1 MTTRLTQAVFII
13 LLFLRVRRGDSVCRS
28 RRVKFQALRFS
39 LIAAAVMAACS
50 LSATAAAQTE
60 LADAPAPVDQPYAG
74 MLTVDVDL
82 TDAGK
87 RIFRSHET
95 IPVKPGAVTLFYPK
109 WIPGEHAPSGPVQ
122 NVSGLIIRANGK
134 QLPWRRDLH
143 DMFAIHLDVPQG
155 VDQLDLEFQFL
166 SPGDGEG
173 SNFGASASATPD
185 LVDVEFNQV
194 AFYPAG
200 YYTRQIQI
208 QPTVTLPQGWKFG
221 SALQVDSQSGNTTH
235 FKPLSFNNFVD
246 SPMIA
251 GANFNRVDLDPGAS
265 VPVHL
270 NVVGD
275 DAKDVKLTDKQLTQ
289 QRNVVKQTNLLFGA
303 HHYDHYDFLLTLS
316 DHTGHF
322 GLEHHQSSDDRLP
335 ANFFTDDDMHLVTAS
350 LMPHEFVHSW
360 NGKFRRPADLW
371 TPNFNVPMQDDLLW
385 VYEGLTDYWC
395 GVLTARA
402 GLWTPEQY
410 RDSIANIAGSMT
422 YRTGRAWRSLQ
433 DTADAAPL
441 TYYGSESWI
450 NWIRDTD
457 FYPEGQLLWLDVD
470 TKIRELSG
478 GKRSLDDF
486 AHAFYGMD
494 NGSYV
499 TKTYKFEDVV
509 STLNQ
514 VQPFD
519 WAKFLRDRLDYTGPQ
534 LPEHGIERG
543 GWKLVFTDKPNGEE
557 KAAEGLRHG
566 AVNLAYSVGMVVNG
580 HGRIADVQWNGPA
593 FKAGLVPGLTIVAVN
608 GHDFSGDAL
617 KDAVTAA
624 KTSQAPIELLV
635 KNVDIYSTVKVDY
648 HDGLRYPHL
657 VRGDGKDLMGA
668 ILAPRSK

>member
-1 MTTRLTQAVFII
+1 M
-13 LLFLRVRRGDSVCRS
+13 
-28 RRVKFQALRFS
+28 KFHSMRFS
-39 LIAAAVMAACS
+39 LLAAAVFGAITLSSIAMAQS
-50 LSATAAAQTE
+50 ETGDT
-60 LADAPAPVDQPYAG
+60 PAPVDQPYAG
-74 MLTVDVDL
+74 MLTVNVDL
-82 TDAGK
+82 SDAGK
-87 RIFRSHET
+87 RVFRSHET
-95 IPVKPGAVTLFYPK
+95 IPVKSGALTLFYPK
-109 WIPGEHAPSGPVQ
+109 WIPGEHAPSGPVE

-134 QLPWRRDLH
+134 QLPWRRDLR
-143 DMFAIHLDVPQG
+143 DMFTLHLDVPEG
-155 VDQLDLEFQFL
+155 VSQLDLEFEFL

-185 LVDVEFNQV
+185 LVDMEFNQV

-208 QPTVTLPQGWKFG
+208 QPTVELPEGWKFG

-235 FKPLSFNNFVD
+235 FKPVSFNNFVD
-246 SPMIA
+246 SPLIA
-251 GANFNRVDLDPGAS
+251 GANFNRVDLTPSGGTS
-265 VPVHL
+265 VHL

-275 DAKDVKLTDKQLTQ
+275 SAKAVKLTDKQLQQ
-289 QRNVVKQTNLLFGA
+289 QRDVVKQTNLLFGA

-335 ANFFTDDDMHLVTAS
+335 ADFFTDDDMHLWAAS

-402 GLWTPEQY
+402 GLWTPDQY
-410 RDSIANIAGSMT
+410 RDSIANIAADMT

-441 TYYGSESWI
+441 TYYGSDSWL
-450 NWIRDTD
+450 NWVRDTD

-478 GKRSLDDF
+478 GKHSLDDF

-499 TKTYKFEDVV
+499 TKTYTFDDVV
-509 STLNQ
+509 NTLNQ

-519 WAKFLRDRLDYTGPQ
+519 WKTFLRERLDYTGGE

-543 GWKLVFTDKPNGEE
+543 GWKLVFTDTQGQAE
-557 KAAEGLRHG
+557 KAYEGIRHVANLSYSIG
-566 AVNLAYSVGMVVNG
+566 LIVNQN
-580 HGRIADVQWNGPA
+580 GRIADVQWNGPA
-593 FKAGLVPGLTIVAVN
+593 FQAGLVPGLSIVAVN
-608 GHDFSGDAL
+608 GRDFSLDSL
-617 KDAVTAA
+617 KDAIDAA

-635 KNVDIYSTVKVDY
+635 KNVDVYSTVKIHY
-648 HDGLRYPHL
+648 HGGSRYPHL
-657 VRGDGKDLMGA
+657 VRGDGKDVIGA
-668 ILAPRSK
+668 IVAPRK

>member
-1 MTTRLTQAVFII
+1 M
-13 LLFLRVRRGDSVCRS
+13 
-28 RRVKFQALRFS
+28 KFQTLRFS
-39 LIAAAVMAACS
+39 VIAAAVMAACT
-50 LSATAAAQTE
+50 LSAAAVAQTE
-60 LADAPAPVDQPYAG
+60 MADAPAPVDQSYAG
-74 MLTVDVDL
+74 TLTVDVDL

-95 IPVKPGAVTLFYPK
+95 IPVKAGAVTLFYPK

-134 QLPWRRDLH
+134 QLPWRRDLR
-143 DMFAIHLDVPQG
+143 DMFAIHLDVPEG
-155 VDQLDLEFQFL
+155 VNQLDLEFQFL

-185 LVDVEFNQV
+185 LVDMEFNQV

-221 SALQVDSQSGNTTH
+221 SALEVDSQSGNTVH
-235 FKPLSFNNFVD
+235 FKPVSFNNFVD
-246 SPMIA
+246 SPLIA
-251 GANFNRVDLDPGAS
+251 GAHFNRVDLAPGAS

-275 DAKDVKLTDKQLTQ
+275 GDKDVKLTDKQLEQ
-289 QRNVVKQTNLLFGA
+289 QRNVVKQTNFLFGA
-303 HHYDHYDFLLTLS
+303 HHYSHYDFLLTLS

-371 TPNFNVPMQDDLLW
+371 TPNFNIPMQDDLLW

-450 NWIRDTD
+450 NYVRDTD

-478 GKRSLDDF
+478 GKHSLDDF

-519 WAKFLRDRLDYTGPQ
+519 WAKFLRDRLDYTGAD

-543 GWKLVFTDKPNGEE
+543 GWKLVFTDKQNGEE
-557 KAAEGLRHG
+557 KASEGLRHG
-566 AVNLAYSVGMVVNG
+566 AVNMAYSVGMVVNG

-608 GHDFSGDAL
+608 GHDYSGEVL

-635 KNVDIYSTVKVDY
+635 KNVDVYSTVKVDY
-648 HDGLRYPHL
+648 HEGLRYPHL

>member
-1 MTTRLTQAVFII
+1 
-13 LLFLRVRRGDSVCRS
+13 
-28 RRVKFQALRFS
+28 VKVHALRFS
-39 LIAAAVMAACS
+39 LIAAAVFAACS
-50 LSATAAAQTE
+50 LSATVAAQSE
-60 LADAPAPVDQPYAG
+60 SADAPAPVDQPYAG
-74 MLTVDVDL
+74 MLTVNVDL

-87 RIFRSHET
+87 RVFRSHET

-109 WIPGEHAPSGPVQ
+109 WIPGEHAPSGPVE

-143 DMFAIHLDVPQG
+143 DMFAIHVDVPQ
-155 VDQLDLEFQFL
+155 DASQLDLSFEFL

-185 LVDVEFNQV
+185 LVDMEFNQV

-208 QPTVTLPQGWKFG
+208 QPTVQLPQGWKFG
-221 SALQVDSQSGNTTH
+221 SAMEVDSQSGDTVH
-235 FKPLSFNNFVD
+235 FKPLTFNNFVD

-251 GANFNRVDLDPGAS
+251 GANFNRVDLAPGEN

-275 DAKDVKLTDKQLTQ
+275 TAKDVKLSDKQLEQ

-303 HHYDHYDFLLTLS
+303 HHYSHYDFLLTLS

-335 ANFFTDDDMHLVTAS
+335 ADFFTDDDMHLVTAS

-402 GLWTPEQY
+402 GSWTPDQY
-410 RDSIANIAGSMT
+410 RDSIANIAGEMS

-433 DTADAAPL
+433 DTADASPL

-450 NWIRDTD
+450 NWVRSTD

-478 GKRSLDDF
+478 GKHSLDDF

-499 TKTYKFEDVV
+499 TKTYTFDDVV
-509 STLNQ
+509 NTLNQ

-519 WAKFLRDRLDYTGPQ
+519 WSKFLRDRLDYTGAE
-534 LPEHGIERG
+534 LPEHGIDRG
-543 GWKLVFTDKPNGEE
+543 GWKLVFDDKPNNEE
-557 KAAEGLRHG
+557 KAWEGIRHMG
-566 AVNLAYSVGMVVNG
+566 NFAYSMGLVVNQSG
-580 HGRIADVQWNGPA
+580 HISDVQWNGPS
-593 FKAGLVPGLTIVAVN
+593 FQAGLVPGLTIVAVN
-608 GHDFSGDAL
+608 GRDFSTDAL
-617 KDAVTAA
+617 KDAIADA
-624 KTSQAPIELLV
+624 KNSQAPIELLV
-635 KNVDIYSTVKVDY
+635 KNVDLYSTVKVDY
-648 HDGLRYPHL
+648 HGGLRYPHL
-657 VRGDGKDLMGA
+657 VRADGKDLIGA
-668 ILAPRSK
+668 IVAPRK

>member
-1 MTTRLTQAVFII
+1 M
-13 LLFLRVRRGDSVCRS
+13 
-28 RRVKFQALRFS
+28 RFS
-39 LIAAAVMAACS
+39 FLAAAVFGAITLSSIAMAQS
-50 LSATAAAQTE
+50 ETGDT
-60 LADAPAPVDQPYAG
+60 PAPVDQPYAG
-74 MLTVDVDL
+74 MLTVNVDL
-82 TDAGK
+82 SDAGK

-95 IPVKPGAVTLFYPK
+95 IPVKSGALTLFYPK
-109 WIPGEHAPSGPVQ
+109 WIPGEHAPSGPVE

-134 QLPWRRDLH
+134 QLPWRRDLR
-143 DMFAIHLDVPQG
+143 DMFTLHLDVPEG
-155 VDQLDLEFQFL
+155 VSQLDLEFEFL

-185 LVDVEFNQV
+185 LVDMEFNQV

-208 QPTVTLPQGWKFG
+208 QPTVELPEGWKFG

-235 FKPLSFNNFVD
+235 FKPVSFNNFVD
-246 SPMIA
+246 SPLIA
-251 GANFNRVDLDPGAS
+251 GANFNRVDLTPSGGTS
-265 VPVHL
+265 VHL

-275 DAKDVKLTDKQLTQ
+275 SAKAVKLTDKQLQQ
-289 QRNVVKQTNLLFGA
+289 QRDVVKQTNLLFGA

-335 ANFFTDDDMHLVTAS
+335 ADFFTDDDMHLWAAS

-402 GLWTPEQY
+402 GLWTPDQY
-410 RDSIANIAGSMT
+410 RDSIANIAADMT

-441 TYYGSESWI
+441 TYYGSDSWL
-450 NWIRDTD
+450 NWVRDTD

-478 GKRSLDDF
+478 GKHSLDDF

-499 TKTYKFEDVV
+499 TKTYTFDDVV
-509 STLNQ
+509 NTLNQ

-519 WAKFLRDRLDYTGPQ
+519 WKTFLRERLDYTGGE

-543 GWKLVFTDKPNGEE
+543 GWKLVFTDTQGQAE
-557 KAAEGLRHG
+557 KAYEGIRHMANLSYSIG
-566 AVNLAYSVGMVVNG
+566 LIVNQN
-580 HGRIADVQWNGPA
+580 GRIADVQWNGPA
-593 FKAGLVPGLTIVAVN
+593 FQAGLVPGLSIVAVN
-608 GHDFSGDAL
+608 GRDFSLDSL
-617 KDAVTAA
+617 KDAIDAA
-624 KTSQAPIELLV
+624 KTSQDPIELLV
-635 KNVDIYSTVKVDY
+635 KNVDVYSTVKIDY
-648 HDGLRYPHL
+648 HGGSRYPHL
-657 VRGDGKDLMGA
+657 VRGDGKDVIGA
-668 ILAPRSK
+668 IVAPRK

>member
-1 MTTRLTQAVFII
+1 MIFRTM
-13 LLFLRVRRGDSVCRS
+13 
-28 RRVKFQALRFS
+28 RFN
-39 LIAAAVMAACS
+39 LIAAAVIAACA
-50 LSATAAAQTE
+50 LSATAVAQS
-60 LADAPAPVDQPYAG
+60 DATSVPAPVDQPYAG
-74 MLTVDVDL
+74 TLTVNVDL
-82 TDAGK
+82 SDAGK

-95 IPVKPGAVTLFYPK
+95 IPVKSGAVTLFYPQ

-134 QLPWRRDLH
+134 QLPWRRDLR
-143 DMFAIHLDVPQG
+143 DMYALHLDVPEG
-155 VDQLDLEFQFL
+155 VSQLDLEFQFL

-185 LVDVEFNQV
+185 LVDMEFNQV

-208 QPTVTLPQGWKFG
+208 QPTVQLPEGWKFG
-221 SALQVDSQSGNTTH
+221 SALEVDNQSGNTIH
-235 FKPLSFNNFVD
+235 FKPVSFNNFVD
-246 SPMIA
+246 SPLIA
-251 GANFNRVDLDPGAS
+251 GANFNRVDLAPGES

-275 DAKDVKLTDKQLTQ
+275 SAKDVKLTDKQLEQ
-289 QRNVVKQTNLLFGA
+289 QRSVVKQTNLLFGA
-303 HHYDHYDFLLTLS
+303 HHYGHYDFLLTLS

-335 ANFFTDDDMHLVTAS
+335 ADFFTDDDMHLIASS

-395 GVLTARA
+395 GILTARA
-402 GLWTPEQY
+402 GLWTPDQY
-410 RDSIANIAGSMT
+410 RDSMASIAAQMT

-450 NWIRDTD
+450 NWVRDTD

-478 GKRSLDDF
+478 GKHSLDDF

-494 NGSYV
+494 NGSYI
-499 TKTYKFEDVV
+499 TKTYNFDDVV

-519 WAKFLRDRLDYTGPQ
+519 WSKFLRDRLDYTGAQ
-534 LPEHGIERG
+534 LPEQGIERG
-543 GWKLVFTDKPNGEE
+543 GWKLIFNDTQNAEE
-557 KAAEGLRHG
+557 KASEGIRHG
-566 AVNLAYSVGMVVNG
+566 ANLAYSMGIVVNQS
-580 HGRIADVQWNGPA
+580 GRIGDVQWNGPA
-593 FKAGLVPGLTIVAVN
+593 FQAGLVPGLTIVAVN
-608 GHDFSGDAL
+608 GRDFSTEAL

-624 KTSQAPIELLV
+624 KSSQAPIELLV
-635 KNVDIYSTVKVDY
+635 KNVDVYSTVKVDY
-648 HDGLRYPHL
+648 HGGLRYPHL
-657 VRGDGKDLMGA
+657 VRADGKDLIGA
-668 ILAPRSK
+668 IVTPRK

>member
-1 MTTRLTQAVFII
+1 M
-13 LLFLRVRRGDSVCRS
+13 
-28 RRVKFQALRFS
+28 KFHSMRFS
-39 LIAAAVMAACS
+39 FLAAAVFGAITLSSIAMAQS
-50 LSATAAAQTE
+50 ETGDT
-60 LADAPAPVDQPYAG
+60 PAPVDQPYAG
-74 MLTVDVDL
+74 MLTVNVDL
-82 TDAGK
+82 SDAGK

-95 IPVKPGAVTLFYPK
+95 IPVKSGALTLFYPK
-109 WIPGEHAPSGPVQ
+109 WIPGEHAPSGPVE

-134 QLPWRRDLH
+134 QLPWRRDLR
-143 DMFAIHLDVPQG
+143 DMFTLHLDVPEG
-155 VDQLDLEFQFL
+155 VSQLDLEFEFL

-185 LVDVEFNQV
+185 LVDMEFNQV

-208 QPTVTLPQGWKFG
+208 QPTVELPEGWKFG

-235 FKPLSFNNFVD
+235 FKPVSFNNFVD
-246 SPMIA
+246 SPLIA
-251 GANFNRVDLDPGAS
+251 GANFNRVDLTPSGGTS
-265 VPVHL
+265 VHL

-275 DAKDVKLTDKQLTQ
+275 SAKAVKLTDKQLQQ
-289 QRNVVKQTNLLFGA
+289 QRDVVKQTNLLFGA

-335 ANFFTDDDMHLVTAS
+335 ADFFTDDDMHLWAAS

-385 VYEGLTDYWC
+385 MYEGLTDYWC

-402 GLWTPEQY
+402 GLWTPDQY
-410 RDSIANIAGSMT
+410 RDSIANIAADMT

-441 TYYGSESWI
+441 TYYGSDSWL
-450 NWIRDTD
+450 NWVRDTD

-478 GKRSLDDF
+478 GKHSLDDF

-499 TKTYKFEDVV
+499 TKTYTFDDVV
-509 STLNQ
+509 NTLNQ

-519 WAKFLRDRLDYTGPQ
+519 WKTFLRERLDYTGGE

-543 GWKLVFTDKPNGEE
+543 GWKLVFTDTQGQAE
-557 KAAEGLRHG
+557 KAYEGIRHVANLSYSIG
-566 AVNLAYSVGMVVNG
+566 LIVNQN
-580 HGRIADVQWNGPA
+580 GRIADVQWNGPA
-593 FKAGLVPGLTIVAVN
+593 FQAGLVPGLSIVAVN
-608 GHDFSGDAL
+608 GRDFSLDSL
-617 KDAVTAA
+617 KDAIDAA

-635 KNVDIYSTVKVDY
+635 KNVDVYSTVKIHY
-648 HDGLRYPHL
+648 HGGSRYPHL
-657 VRGDGKDLMGA
+657 VRGDGKDVIGA
-668 ILAPRSK
+668 IVAPRK

>member
-1 MTTRLTQAVFII
+1 M
-13 LLFLRVRRGDSVCRS
+13 
-28 RRVKFQALRFS
+28 KFHSMRFS
-39 LIAAAVMAACS
+39 LLAAAVFGAITLSSIAMAQS
-50 LSATAAAQTE
+50 ETGDT
-60 LADAPAPVDQPYAG
+60 PAPVDQPYAG
-74 MLTVDVDL
+74 MLTVNVDL
-82 TDAGK
+82 SDAGK

-95 IPVKPGAVTLFYPK
+95 IPVKSGALTLFYPK
-109 WIPGEHAPSGPVQ
+109 WIPGEHAPSGPVE

-134 QLPWRRDLH
+134 QLPWRRDLR
-143 DMFAIHLDVPQG
+143 DMFTLHLDVPEG
-155 VDQLDLEFQFL
+155 VSQLDLEFEFL

-185 LVDVEFNQV
+185 LVDMEFNQV

-208 QPTVTLPQGWKFG
+208 QPTVELPEGWKFG

-235 FKPLSFNNFVD
+235 FKPVSFNNFVD
-246 SPMIA
+246 SPLIA
-251 GANFNRVDLDPGAS
+251 GANFNRVDLTPSGGTS
-265 VPVHL
+265 VHL

-275 DAKDVKLTDKQLTQ
+275 SAKAVKLTDKQLQQ
-289 QRNVVKQTNLLFGA
+289 QRDVVKQTNLLFGA

-335 ANFFTDDDMHLVTAS
+335 ADFFTDDDMHLWAAS

-402 GLWTPEQY
+402 GLWTPDQY
-410 RDSIANIAGSMT
+410 RDSIANIAADMT

-441 TYYGSESWI
+441 TYYGSDSWL
-450 NWIRDTD
+450 NWVRDTD

-478 GKRSLDDF
+478 GKHSLDDF

-499 TKTYKFEDVV
+499 TKTYTFDDVV
-509 STLNQ
+509 NTLNQ

-519 WAKFLRDRLDYTGPQ
+519 WKTFLRERLDYTGGE

-543 GWKLVFTDKPNGEE
+543 GWKLVFTDTQGQAE
-557 KAAEGLRHG
+557 KAYEGIRHVANLSYSIG
-566 AVNLAYSVGMVVNG
+566 LIVNQN
-580 HGRIADVQWNGPA
+580 GRIADVQWNGPA
-593 FKAGLVPGLTIVAVN
+593 FQAGLVPGLSIVAVN
-608 GHDFSGDAL
+608 GRDFSLDSL
-617 KDAVTAA
+617 KDAIDAA

-635 KNVDIYSTVKVDY
+635 KNVDVYSTVKIHY
-648 HDGLRYPHL
+648 HGGSRYPHL
-657 VRGDGKDLMGA
+657 VRGDGKDVIGA
-668 ILAPRSK
+668 IVAPRK

>member
-1 MTTRLTQAVFII
+1 M
-13 LLFLRVRRGDSVCRS
+13 
-28 RRVKFQALRFS
+28 RFS
-39 LIAAAVMAACS
+39 LLAAAVFGAITLSSIAMAQS
-50 LSATAAAQTE
+50 ETGDT
-60 LADAPAPVDQPYAG
+60 PAPVDQPYAG
-74 MLTVDVDL
+74 MLTVNVDL
-82 TDAGK
+82 SDAGK

-95 IPVKPGAVTLFYPK
+95 IPVKSGALTLFYPK
-109 WIPGEHAPSGPVQ
+109 WIPGEHAPSGPVE

-134 QLPWRRDLH
+134 QLPWRRDLR
-143 DMFAIHLDVPQG
+143 DMFTLHLDVPEG
-155 VDQLDLEFQFL
+155 VSQLDLEFEFL

-185 LVDVEFNQV
+185 LVDMEFNQV

-208 QPTVTLPQGWKFG
+208 QPTVELPEGWKFG

-235 FKPLSFNNFVD
+235 FKPVSFNNFVD
-246 SPMIA
+246 SPLIA
-251 GANFNRVDLDPGAS
+251 GANFNRVDLTPSGGTS
-265 VPVHL
+265 VHL

-275 DAKDVKLTDKQLTQ
+275 SAKAVKLTDKQLQQ
-289 QRNVVKQTNLLFGA
+289 QRDVVKQTNLLFGA

-335 ANFFTDDDMHLVTAS
+335 ADFFTDDDMHLWAAS

-402 GLWTPEQY
+402 GLWTPDQY
-410 RDSIANIAGSMT
+410 RDSIANIAADMT

-441 TYYGSESWI
+441 TYYGSDSWL
-450 NWIRDTD
+450 NWVRDTD

-478 GKRSLDDF
+478 GKHSLDDF

-499 TKTYKFEDVV
+499 TKTYTFDDVV
-509 STLNQ
+509 NTLNQ

-519 WAKFLRDRLDYTGPQ
+519 WKTFLRERLDYTGGE

-543 GWKLVFTDKPNGEE
+543 GWKLVFTDTQGQAE
-557 KAAEGLRHG
+557 KAYEGIRHVANLSYSIG
-566 AVNLAYSVGMVVNG
+566 LIVNQN
-580 HGRIADVQWNGPA
+580 GRIADVQWNGPA
-593 FKAGLVPGLTIVAVN
+593 FQAGLVPGLSIVAVN
-608 GHDFSGDAL
+608 GRDFSLDSL
-617 KDAVTAA
+617 KDAIDAA

-635 KNVDIYSTVKVDY
+635 KNVDVYSTVKIHY
-648 HDGLRYPHL
+648 HGGSRYPHL
-657 VRGDGKDLMGA
+657 VRGDGKDVIGA
-668 ILAPRSK
+668 IVAPRK

>member
-1 MTTRLTQAVFII
+1 M
-13 LLFLRVRRGDSVCRS
+13 
-28 RRVKFQALRFS
+28 KFHSMRFS
-39 LIAAAVMAACS
+39 LLAAAVFGAITLSSIAMAQS
-50 LSATAAAQTE
+50 ETGDT
-60 LADAPAPVDQPYAG
+60 PAPVDQPYAG
-74 MLTVDVDL
+74 MLTVNVDL
-82 TDAGK
+82 SDAGK

-95 IPVKPGAVTLFYPK
+95 IPVKSGALTLFYPK
-109 WIPGEHAPSGPVQ
+109 WIPGEHAPSGPVE

-134 QLPWRRDLH
+134 QLPWRRDLR
-143 DMFAIHLDVPQG
+143 DMFTLHLDVPEG
-155 VDQLDLEFQFL
+155 VSQLDLEFEFL

-185 LVDVEFNQV
+185 LVDMEFNQV

-208 QPTVTLPQGWKFG
+208 QPTVELPEGWKFG

-235 FKPLSFNNFVD
+235 FKPVSFNNFVD
-246 SPMIA
+246 SPLIA
-251 GANFNRVDLDPGAS
+251 GANFNRVDLTPSGGTS
-265 VPVHL
+265 VHL

-275 DAKDVKLTDKQLTQ
+275 SAKAVKLTDKQLQQ
-289 QRNVVKQTNLLFGA
+289 QRDVVKQTNLLFGA

-335 ANFFTDDDMHLVTAS
+335 ADFFTDDDMHLWAAS

-385 VYEGLTDYWC
+385 MYEGLTDYWC

-402 GLWTPEQY
+402 GLWTPDQY
-410 RDSIANIAGSMT
+410 RDSIANIAADMT

-441 TYYGSESWI
+441 TYYGSDSWL
-450 NWIRDTD
+450 NWVRDTD

-478 GKRSLDDF
+478 GKHSLDDF

-499 TKTYKFEDVV
+499 TKTYTFDDVV
-509 STLNQ
+509 NTLNQ

-519 WAKFLRDRLDYTGPQ
+519 WKTFLRERLDYTGGE

-543 GWKLVFTDKPNGEE
+543 GWKLVFTDTQGQAE
-557 KAAEGLRHG
+557 KAYEGIRHVANLSYSIG
-566 AVNLAYSVGMVVNG
+566 LIVNQN
-580 HGRIADVQWNGPA
+580 GRIADVQWNGPA
-593 FKAGLVPGLTIVAVN
+593 FQAGLVPGLSIVAVN
-608 GHDFSGDAL
+608 GRDFSLDSL
-617 KDAVTAA
+617 KDAIDAA

-635 KNVDIYSTVKVDY
+635 KNVDVYSTVKIDY
-648 HDGLRYPHL
+648 HGGSRYPHL
-657 VRGDGKDLMGA
+657 VRGDGKDVIGA
-668 ILAPRSK
+668 IVAPRK

>member
-1 MTTRLTQAVFII
+1 M
-13 LLFLRVRRGDSVCRS
+13 
-28 RRVKFQALRFS
+28 KFHSMRFS
-39 LIAAAVMAACS
+39 FLAAAVFGAITLSSIAMAQS
-50 LSATAAAQTE
+50 ETGDT
-60 LADAPAPVDQPYAG
+60 PAPVDQPYAG
-74 MLTVDVDL
+74 MLTVNVDL
-82 TDAGK
+82 SDAGK

-95 IPVKPGAVTLFYPK
+95 IPVKSGALTLFYPK
-109 WIPGEHAPSGPVQ
+109 WIPGEHAPSGPVE

-134 QLPWRRDLH
+134 QLPWRRDLR
-143 DMFAIHLDVPQG
+143 DMFTLHLDVPEG
-155 VDQLDLEFQFL
+155 VSQLDLEFEFL

-185 LVDVEFNQV
+185 LVDMEFNQV

-208 QPTVTLPQGWKFG
+208 QPTVELPEGWKFG

-235 FKPLSFNNFVD
+235 FKPVSFNNFVD
-246 SPMIA
+246 SPLIA
-251 GANFNRVDLDPGAS
+251 GANFNRVDLTPSGGTS
-265 VPVHL
+265 VHL

-275 DAKDVKLTDKQLTQ
+275 SAKAVKLTDKQLQQ
-289 QRNVVKQTNLLFGA
+289 QRDVVKQTNLLFGA

-335 ANFFTDDDMHLVTAS
+335 ADFFTDDDMHLWAAS

-402 GLWTPEQY
+402 GLWTPDQY
-410 RDSIANIAGSMT
+410 RDSIANIAADMT

-441 TYYGSESWI
+441 TYYGSDSWL
-450 NWIRDTD
+450 NWVRDTD

-478 GKRSLDDF
+478 GKHSLDDF

-499 TKTYKFEDVV
+499 TKTYTFDDVV
-509 STLNQ
+509 NTLNQ

-519 WAKFLRDRLDYTGPQ
+519 WKTFLRERLDYTGGE

-543 GWKLVFTDKPNGEE
+543 GWKLVFTDTQGQAE
-557 KAAEGLRHG
+557 KAYEGIRHVANLSYSIG
-566 AVNLAYSVGMVVNG
+566 LIVNQN
-580 HGRIADVQWNGPA
+580 GRIADVQWNGPA
-593 FKAGLVPGLTIVAVN
+593 FQAGLVPGLSIVAVN
-608 GHDFSGDAL
+608 GRDFSLDSL
-617 KDAVTAA
+617 KDAIDAA

-635 KNVDIYSTVKVDY
+635 KNVDVYSTVKIHY
-648 HDGLRYPHL
+648 HGGSRYPHL
-657 VRGDGKDLMGA
+657 VRGDGKDVIGA
-668 ILAPRSK
+668 IVAPRK

>member
-1 MTTRLTQAVFII
+1 MAQSET
-13 LLFLRVRRGDSVCRS
+13 GD
-28 RRVKFQALRFS
+28 
-39 LIAAAVMAACS
+39 
-50 LSATAAAQTE
+50 T
-60 LADAPAPVDQPYAG
+60 PAPVDQPYAG
-74 MLTVDVDL
+74 MLTVNVDL
-82 TDAGK
+82 SDAGK

-95 IPVKPGAVTLFYPK
+95 IPVKSGALTLFYPK
-109 WIPGEHAPSGPVQ
+109 WIPGEHAPSGPVE

-134 QLPWRRDLH
+134 QLPWRRDLR
-143 DMFAIHLDVPQG
+143 DMFTLHLDVPEG
-155 VDQLDLEFQFL
+155 VSQLDLEFEFL

-185 LVDVEFNQV
+185 LVDMEFNQV

-208 QPTVTLPQGWKFG
+208 QPTVELPEGWKFG

-235 FKPLSFNNFVD
+235 FKPVSFNNFVD
-246 SPMIA
+246 SPLIA
-251 GANFNRVDLDPGAS
+251 GANFNRVDLTPSGGTS
-265 VPVHL
+265 VHL

-275 DAKDVKLTDKQLTQ
+275 SAKAVKLTDKQLQQ
-289 QRNVVKQTNLLFGA
+289 QRDVVKQTNLLFGA

-335 ANFFTDDDMHLVTAS
+335 ADFFTDDDMHLWAAS

-402 GLWTPEQY
+402 GLWTPDQY
-410 RDSIANIAGSMT
+410 RDSIANIAADMT

-441 TYYGSESWI
+441 TYYGSDSWL
-450 NWIRDTD
+450 NWVRDTD

-478 GKRSLDDF
+478 GKHSLDDF

-499 TKTYKFEDVV
+499 TKTYTFDDVV
-509 STLNQ
+509 NTLNQ

-519 WAKFLRDRLDYTGPQ
+519 WKTFLRERLDYTGGE

-543 GWKLVFTDKPNGEE
+543 GWKLVFTDTQGQAE
-557 KAAEGLRHG
+557 KAYEGIRHVANLSYSIG
-566 AVNLAYSVGMVVNG
+566 LIVNQN
-580 HGRIADVQWNGPA
+580 GRIADVQWNGPA
-593 FKAGLVPGLTIVAVN
+593 FQAGLVPGLSIVAVN
-608 GHDFSGDAL
+608 GRDFSLDSL
-617 KDAVTAA
+617 KDAIDAA

-635 KNVDIYSTVKVDY
+635 KNVDVYSTVKIHY
-648 HDGLRYPHL
+648 HGGSRYPHL
-657 VRGDGKDLMGA
+657 VRGDGKDVIGA
-668 ILAPRSK
+668 IVAPRK